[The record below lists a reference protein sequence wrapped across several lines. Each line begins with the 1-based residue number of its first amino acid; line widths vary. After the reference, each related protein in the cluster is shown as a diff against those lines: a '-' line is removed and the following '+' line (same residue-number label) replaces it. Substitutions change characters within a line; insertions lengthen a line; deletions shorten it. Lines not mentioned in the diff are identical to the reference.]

1 MVSSDLVN
9 GEELADGQSV
19 TAHQA
24 ANPAAKRATKPEA
37 KQGAAMGAPDATA
50 AIAARPLSFGP
61 SGARLFGWYHAGAA
75 PHRSTGVVL
84 CAPIGAEG
92 ISAYGTYTEL
102 AERLAAEGFP
112 VLRFDYHGTGD
123 SSGRDEDPARVSAWR
138 DSVLAAVETVR
149 RLAGVQDVALF
160 GVRFG
165 ATLAAEAAAVAGGA
179 TGSSSPSI
187 ASLVLW
193 APCVTGRQF
202 ARELRASGLLKGSSG
217 DTAAAERGVQGVEAF
232 GFLYTEA
239 TLAQMSGLDLRKL
252 ERRPASRALLIAR
265 DDLPGDGGLVSS
277 FRTLGVTVEYREL
290 AGYAAMMQEPHNSV
304 VPDALLDEIVVWLAE
319 QHPTRAAPPEARR
332 SPVAL
337 AGDDDNELR
346 EGGVREVPIFFG
358 EQQNLF
364 GIVAEPNE
372 RPVDGTASGGV
383 AVLMLNVGTNHR
395 VGPNRMYVKMAR
407 AWAERGFAS
416 LRFDLAGIGDSRA
429 ADEFSETKLYSKQS
443 VHDVRRAMD
452 ALARQRGYDRFV
464 LMGLCSGAY
473 VAFQTALADS
483 RVAGQVLLN
492 PRRLV
497 WKEGDT
503 LQSAMQRTF
512 KSTHFY
518 RQALRDPATWRRLLR
533 GQLDVRGVAGRV
545 ATLAMARARR
555 TVSGLLGV
563 GPSEDDV
570 LLHMRQLSRRGT
582 RTLILVGTEDDGLDY
597 LEYHLGAKG
606 QKMRHEPNFAMQFIH
621 GTDHTFTQVK
631 TQDDLAEMV
640 RVYLAGLGG
649 RGAATP

>member
-1 MVSSDLVN
+1 MVSFGLVN
-9 GEELADGQSV
+9 GEEIADGKGVASDH
-19 TAHQA
+19 A
-24 ANPAAKRATKPEA
+24 
-37 KQGAAMGAPDATA
+37 AAMGVRDATA

-61 SGARLFGWYHAGAA
+61 AGARLFGWYHAGAA
-75 PHRSTGVVL
+75 PHRSTAAVL
-84 CAPIGAEG
+84 CAPIGAEA

-138 DSVLAAVETVR
+138 DSVLAAIETVK
-149 RLAGVQDVALF
+149 RLAGAEEVALF

-165 ATLAAEAAAVAGGA
+165 ATLAAEAAVVAGSP
-179 TGSSSPSI
+179 TKSSGGPAV

-193 APCVTGRQF
+193 APCLTGRQF
-202 ARELRASGLLKGSSG
+202 ARELRAAGMLKTAGS
-217 DTAAAERGVQGVEAF
+217 AERTPAEGVEAF

-239 TLAQMSGLDLRKL
+239 TLAEMASLDLRRL
-252 ERRPASRALLIAR
+252 ERRPAARALLIAR
-265 DDLPGDGGLVSS
+265 DDLPGDGGLASS
-277 FRTLGVTVEYREL
+277 LRALGVTVDYREL
-290 AGYAAMMQEPHNSV
+290 PGYAAMMQEPHDSV
-304 VPDALLDEIVVWLAE
+304 VPDALLGEIVAWLSA
-319 QHPTRAAPPEARR
+319 QHPTRAAAAGEPRR
-332 SPVAL
+332 ASTVL
-337 AGDDDNELR
+337 AGDNELR

-364 GIVAEPNE
+364 GIVAEPSQ
-372 RPVDGTASGGV
+372 RPVDGSAAGGIV
-383 AVLMLNVGTNHR
+383 VLMLNVGTNHR

-407 AWAERGFAS
+407 AWAEQGFSS

-443 VHDVRRAMD
+443 VNDVRRAMD
-452 ALARQRGYDRFV
+452 ALAVQRGYDRFV

-512 KSTHFY
+512 KSTHYY
-518 RQALRDPATWRRLLR
+518 RQALKDPATWSRLFR

-545 ATLAMARARR
+545 ATLAVARARR
-555 TVSGLLGV
+555 TLTGLLGL
-563 GPSEDDV
+563 GPSEEDV
-570 LLHMRQLSRRGT
+570 LLHMRGLARRGT
-582 RTLILVGTEDDGLDY
+582 HTLILVGTEDDGLDY

-606 QKMRHEPNFAMQFIH
+606 QKMRHEPNFAMQFID

-631 TQDDLAEMV
+631 TQDRLAEMV
-640 RVYLAGLGG
+640 RVYLAGLGDGGG
-649 RGAATP
+649 RPS